1 MSYGSLPARGYSGT
15 AKFLHWVI
23 ALCVLTI
30 IPVGISMNIEG
41 PYQNQ
46 LFNFHKSL
54 GVLILMLM
62 TLRILYRLFA
72 GAPAAEPTLARWQ
85 KAVSSAVHGLL
96 YVALL
101 AMPILGY
108 VANSAYG
115 ESGTPTPFF
124 GLFSLPPIVGPNEA
138 LSNTVFTI
146 HRYLGFVV
154 AALAAMHIA
163 AALQHYFIIKDGVL
177 QRMLPTALGG
187 R

>member
-1 MSYGSLPARGYSGT
+1 MSYGSLPARAYSPA
-15 AKFLHWVI
+15 AKLLHWLVAI
-23 ALCVLTI
+23 SVLTI
-30 IPVGISMNIEG
+30 IPVGFLMAQEG

-46 LFNFHKSL
+46 LYNLHKSL
-54 GVLILMLM
+54 GVLILVLM
-62 TLRILYRLFA
+62 TLRILYRLLN
-72 GAPAAEPTLARWQ
+72 GAPQAEPTLARWQ

-101 AMPILGY
+101 VMPILGY

-115 ESGTPTPFF
+115 ENGTPTPFF

-138 LSNTVFTI
+138 LSNNLFTI
-146 HRYLGFVV
+146 HKYLGWTVGV
-154 AALAAMHIA
+154 LAAMLIA

>member
-1 MSYGSLPARGYSGT
+1 MSYGSLPAKSYSST

-23 ALCVLTI
+23 AACVLTI
-30 IPVGISMNIEG
+30 IPVGVLMNMDLAISG
-41 PYQNQ
+41 PLY
-46 LFNFHKSL
+46 NFHKSL
-54 GVLILMLM
+54 GIVILVLM
-62 TLRILYRLFA
+62 TWRILYRIFA

-108 VANSAYG
+108 LANSAYG
-115 ESGTPTPFF
+115 EHGTATPFF
-124 GLFSLPPIVGPNEA
+124 GLFSIPPAIAPNEA
-138 LSNTVFTI
+138 LSNSLFTI
-146 HRYLGFVV
+146 HKYLGFVV